1 MKSSL
6 AVLILTAAATAWAG
20 NPTRSGSAGAGELLI
35 NPWARTAGWAEGNT
49 ANVVGIESMYGNVA
63 GLAGGKSFT
72 AGFSNTTWLQGSGIQ
87 VNAAALATP
96 TRNGVL
102 GIHVTNFD
110 YGDIDVTTTAL
121 PDGGAGIYSPGSSV
135 LGIAYAQMFTDNIY
149 GGVNIKLYSSSISNL
164 SATGMCFDA
173 GVQYVAGKNRDFR
186 FGITLRNIGPSFG
199 YKGDGLAV
207 VMPVDWGTY
216 ANTFNVRAQAFELPT
231 QLAIGLS
238 KDFSIPGKQK
248 VTLAGNFISNSFKKD
263 QFTFGGQYN
272 FRDQFFVRGSY
283 AFFDNRLDGLATEA
297 LSGPAMG
304 FTFKTPMG
312 ATTKFALDYGYR
324 LTNTAFGGIHTV
336 GIGLDL

>member
-1 MKSSL
+1 
-6 AVLILTAAATAWAG
+6 
-20 NPTRSGSAGAGELLI
+20 
-35 NPWARTAGWAEGNT
+35 
-49 ANVVGIESMYGNVA
+49 
-63 GLAGGKSFT
+63 
-72 AGFSNTTWLQGSGIQ
+72 
-87 VNAAALATP
+87 
-96 TRNGVL
+96 
-102 GIHVTNFD
+102 VTNFD

-173 GVQYVAGKNRDFR
+173 GVQYVAGKTRDFR

-238 KDFSIPGKQK
+238 KDFSMPGKQK
-248 VTLAGNFISNSFKKD
+248 VTVAGNFISNSFKKD
-263 QFTFGGQYN
+263 QFTVGGQYN

-336 GIGLDL
+336 GVGLDL